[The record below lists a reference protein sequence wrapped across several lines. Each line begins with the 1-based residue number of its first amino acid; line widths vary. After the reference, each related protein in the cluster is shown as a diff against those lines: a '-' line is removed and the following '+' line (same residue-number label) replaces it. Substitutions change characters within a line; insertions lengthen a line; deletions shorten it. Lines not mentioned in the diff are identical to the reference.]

1 MRYLICQCDPTYEA
15 KWKDIEHSLIGV
27 PPQALLD
34 DINLQKNYLKKLN
47 TRITV
52 PLNIWHKVLE
62 DKDVEKNAESI
73 LRWIMYDTEFIPI
86 KLDKRFEQWANVGIT
101 SYCKISPDNSL
112 ITFQQLQNDF
122 NLGKQDF
129 FRQIDKLF

>member
-1 MRYLICQCDPTYEA
+1 MALPCLENYYRAAQLRYLICWCDPTYEA
-15 KWKDIEHSLIGV
+15 KWKDIEHSLIGI
-27 PPQALLD
+27 PPQALLG

-52 PLNIWHKVLE
+52 PLNIWHKILK
-62 DKDVEKNAESI
+62 DKDVEKNAQI

-101 SYCKISPDNSL
+101 
-112 ITFQQLQNDF
+112 
-122 NLGKQDF
+122 
-129 FRQIDKLF
+129 R